1 MKQFRISSTTNLHAN
16 RDGDV
21 SKYIKDEIAFQ
32 KEAGFDAI
40 DLNLCSMDFLS
51 DGWQDVIEGMI
62 EAAKEQGMSLEL
74 CHLPFIQAGAKLEGE
89 AYEIFKTRKMRAIE
103 AAKMIGAK
111 YAVMHPNGPTV
122 PQKTFNRKEQFD
134 SAMQYLSPFA
144 EHAAKLGVNVVV
156 ENMRVIH
163 TFVAS
168 HRYAQTPDELCDIAD
183 ALGIGCCWDF
193 GHANISGIK
202 QSEGLSY
209 VGKRLRVLHINDNF
223 GIGDDHVPP
232 FVGNVDW
239 TDAMHGLH
247 EVGFDGLL
255 NFEIATGR
263 IPTELRPALAKYLVD
278 CAEILESYVTE
289 TV

>member
-1 MKQFRISSTTNLHAN
+1 MKKFRISSTTNLHAK
-16 RDGDV
+16 REGDV

-40 DLNLCSMDFLS
+40 DLNLCSTDFLS

-62 EAAKEQGMSLEL
+62 KAANEQGMKFEI
-74 CHLPFIQAGAKLEGE
+74 CHLPYIQAGAKLEGE
-89 AYEIFKTRKMRAIE
+89 EYELFKMRKMRAIE
-103 AAKMIGAK
+103 AAKMVGVN
-111 YAVMHPNGPTV
+111 YAVMHPNAPTV
-122 PQKTFNRKEQFD
+122 PQKNFNRKEQFD
-134 SAMQYLSPFA
+134 SVMQYLSPFA

-163 TFVAS
+163 SFVVS
-168 HRYAQTPDELCDIAD
+168 HRYGQTPDELCDVAD

-202 QSEGLSY
+202 QSEGLAY
-209 VGKRLRVLHINDNF
+209 VGNRLKVLHINDNF
-223 GIGDDHVPP
+223 GVGDDHVPP

-239 TDAMHGLH
+239 KDAMYGLSL
-247 EVGFDGLL
+247 VGYDGLL

-263 IPTELRPALAKYLVD
+263 IPNELRRAHAKYLVGA
-278 CAEILESYVTE
+278 AEILESYIK
-289 TV
+289 

>member
-1 MKQFRISSTTNLHAN
+1 MEKFRISSTTNLHAN

-32 KEAGFDAI
+32 KETGFDAI

-51 DGWQDVIEGMI
+51 DGWQDIIEGMV
-62 EAAKEQGMSLEL
+62 EDAKEQGMRFEI
-74 CHLPFIQAGAKLEGE
+74 CHLPYIQAGAKLEGE
-89 AYEIFKTRKMRAIE
+89 EYERFKTRKLRAIE
-103 AAKMIGAK
+103 AAKMIGVN
-111 YAVMHPNGPTV
+111 YAVMHPNAPTV

-134 SAMQYLSPFA
+134 SVMEYLSPFA

-163 TFVAS
+163 SFVVS
-168 HRYAQTPDELCDIAD
+168 HRYGQTPDELCDVAD

-202 QSEGLSY
+202 QSEGLAY
-209 VGKRLRVLHINDNF
+209 VGDRLKVLHINDNF
-223 GIGDDHVPP
+223 GVGDDHVPP

-239 TDAMHGLH
+239 KDAMHGLSLI
-247 EVGFDGLL
+247 GYDGLL
-255 NFEIATGR
+255 NFEIATKR
-263 IPTELRPALAKYLVD
+263 MPDEVRPALAKYLVD
-278 CAEILESYVTE
+278 SAKILESYIK
-289 TV
+289 